1 MRRTT
6 EFDPLTLARL
16 THPIRWEP
24 EDYDS
29 LMEAVGDARFVLLGE
44 STHGTHEFYRERAR
58 ITQRLV
64 EEKGFTTIAVEADWP
79 DAYRLNRY
87 VRGRSEDAT
96 AIDALGDFQRFP
108 RWMWRN
114 PEVADLVEW
123 LRAHNDDRA
132 SDLPEVGFYGLDLY
146 SMYASIEAVLTYLE
160 EVDPDAAA
168 RARSRYA
175 CFEHFG
181 EDSQT
186 YGYAAGSGMS
196 ESCEK
201 EALQQLLE
209 LQRRAHDLA
218 GRDGRIPED
227 EFFFAEQNARLV
239 MNAEEYY
246 RTMFRGRVSSWN
258 LRDRHMADTLDGL
271 VEYFDRKGRF
281 TTRVVVWAHNSHL
294 GDARATEMGRSGE
307 WNLGQ
312 LARERYGSDV
322 FLLGLTTATGTVT
335 AAFDWG
341 EQARRTRVRTP
352 IPGSWEEL
360 FHEAEPSNFLL
371 PIRGSEPVATL
382 LLGSRLE
389 RAIGVIYRPATERQ
403 SHYFEARLAE
413 QFDAVLHFDET
424 AALEPLDRTAGWET
438 GDAPETYPFNL

>member
-1 MRRTT
+1 
-6 EFDPLTLARL
+6 
-16 THPIRWEP
+16 
-24 EDYDS
+24 
-29 LMEAVGDARFVLLGE
+29 
-44 STHGTHEFYRERAR
+44 
-58 ITQRLV
+58 
-64 EEKGFTTIAVEADWP
+64 
-79 DAYRLNRY
+79 
-87 VRGRSEDAT
+87 
-96 AIDALGDFQRFP
+96 
-108 RWMWRN
+108 
-114 PEVADLVEW
+114 
-123 LRAHNDDRA
+123 
-132 SDLPEVGFYGLDLY
+132 
-146 SMYASIEAVLTYLE
+146 VLTYLE

-424 AALEPLDRTAGWET
+424 AALEPLDRTPGWET